1 MYFTGQTR
9 QSWYTQGR
17 TTQECEFQEVGID
30 GEHFG
35 ANYHNSM
42 KPETV
47 LGFGVRPKAFFLA
60 GAQVMLTPFSQDLC
74 SERLWF
80 VPYSLSFFFFFVLH
94 EFRSHKHGKNEE
106 QEKMYTR
113 NMYRVSSMC

>member
-80 VPYSLSFFFFFVLH
+80 VPYSLFFFFF
-94 EFRSHKHGKNEE
+94 FFCTS
-106 QEKMYTR
+106 
-113 NMYRVSSMC
+113 